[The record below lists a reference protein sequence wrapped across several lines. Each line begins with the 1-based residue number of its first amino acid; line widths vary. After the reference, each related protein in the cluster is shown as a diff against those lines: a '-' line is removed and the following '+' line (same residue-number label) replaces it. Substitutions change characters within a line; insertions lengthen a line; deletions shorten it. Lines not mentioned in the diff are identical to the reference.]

1 MINILK
7 QHKKVVIVS
16 LLLLCLTIG
25 ISLAMFADRTESLT
39 NTFELG
45 EISTVIDEPEPIEPI
60 GSNEIS
66 KKPIIRNTG
75 DNPALI
81 RVRVTMSPQDIV
93 DEYGISCNTDEED
106 WYYNPEDEFWY
117 YNGILGVNQEIS
129 IFDKVTSTKKPL
141 ASQDD
146 NENWVIDTGLEG
158 LEIAV
163 YHESVQTFIV
173 DEETGQQITA
183 ESGVIKNADG
193 SLTNAGKI
201 WDYFDSNE

>member
-25 ISLAMFADRTESLT
+25 ISLAMFADKTESLT

-45 EISTVIDEPEPIEPI
+45 EISTVIDEPESIEPT
-60 GSNEIS
+60 GDKEIS
-66 KKPIIRNTG
+66 KKPTIKNTG

-81 RVRVTMSPQDIV
+81 RVRITMSPQDIV
-93 DEYGISCNTDEED
+93 DEYGISCNINDSD
-106 WYYNPEDEFWY
+106 WYYNSDDEFY
-117 YNGILGVNQEIS
+117 YYKGILEVGEKLS
-129 IFDKVTSTKKPL
+129 IFDKVTSTNKPL
-141 ASQDD
+141 AVKDD
-146 NENWVIDTGLEG
+146 DGNCVIDNGLEG

>member
-45 EISTVIDEPEPIEPI
+45 EISTIIDEPDLVEPI

-93 DEYGISCNTDEED
+93 DEYGISCNINDSD
-106 WYYNPEDEFWY
+106 WDYNPDDEFYY
-117 YNGILGVNQEIS
+117 YNGILGVGDELS

-141 ASQDD
+141 AVKDD
-146 NENWVIDTGLEG
+146 NGNWLIDEGLEG

-173 DEETGQQITA
+173 DEETGEQITA
-183 ESGVIKNADG
+183 KSGVIKNEDD
-193 SLTNAGKI
+193 SLTEAGMI

>member
-39 NTFELG
+39 NTFDLG
-45 EISTVIDEPEPIEPI
+45 EISTVIDEPEPIEPT
-60 GSNEIS
+60 SDKEIS
-66 KKPIIRNTG
+66 KNPTIENTG

-81 RVRVTMSPQDIV
+81 RVRVTMSPQSIV
-93 DEYGISCNTDEED
+93 DEYGISCNINEED

-129 IFDKVTSTKKPL
+129 IFDKVTSEKPL
-141 ASQDD
+141 AAQVD
-146 NENWVIDTGLEG
+146 NGKWLIDEGLEG

-173 DEETGQQITA
+173 DEETGEQIIA
-183 ESGVIKNADG
+183 QDG
-193 SLTNAGKI
+193 IIENNGTLTNAGKI
-201 WDYFDSNE
+201 WNYFDSNE

>member
-45 EISTVIDEPEPIEPI
+45 EISTVIDEPEPIEPK
-60 GSNEIS
+60 GAKEIS
-66 KKPIIRNTG
+66 KNPTIKNTG

-93 DEYGISCNTDEED
+93 DEYGISCNIDD
-106 WYYNPEDEFWY
+106 SKWYYNPDDEFYY
-117 YNGILGVNQEIS
+117 YNEILEIGEEIS
-129 IFDKVTSTKKPL
+129 IFDKVISDKAL
-141 ASQDD
+141 ATQDD
-146 NENWVIDTGLEG
+146 DGNWVIDNGLEG

-173 DEETGQQITA
+173 DEETGEQIIA
-183 ESGVIKNADG
+183 ENGIIENNG

-201 WDYFDSNE
+201 WNYFDSNE

>member
-45 EISTVIDEPEPIEPI
+45 EISTVIDEPEPIEPT
-60 GSNEIS
+60 GDNKIS
-66 KKPIIRNTG
+66 KNPTIENTG

-93 DEYGISCNTDEED
+93 DEYGISCNIDDSD
-106 WYYNPEDEFWY
+106 WYYNPDDEFYY
-117 YNGILGVNQEIS
+117 YNGILGVGGKLS
-129 IFDKVTSTKKPL
+129 IFDKVTSTNKPL
-141 ASQDD
+141 ASEDD
-146 NENWVIDTGLEG
+146 NGKRVIDTGLEG

>member
-45 EISTVIDEPEPIEPI
+45 EISTVIDEPEPIEPTDDKK
-60 GSNEIS
+60 IS
-66 KKPIIRNTG
+66 KNPTIENTG

-93 DEYGISCNTDEED
+93 DEYGISCNIDDSD
-106 WYYNPEDEFWY
+106 WYYNPDDEFYY
-117 YNGILGVNQEIS
+117 YNGILGVGGKLS
-129 IFDKVTSTKKPL
+129 IFDKVTSNKPL
-141 ASQDD
+141 ATQVDGD
-146 NENWVIDTGLEG
+146 WVIDEGLEG

-183 ESGVIKNADG
+183 ESGVIKNAEG

>member
-39 NTFELG
+39 NTFDLG
-45 EISTVIDEPEPIEPI
+45 EISTVIDEPEPIEPT
-60 GSNEIS
+60 SDKEIS
-66 KKPIIRNTG
+66 KNPTIENTG

-93 DEYGISCNTDEED
+93 DEYGISCNIDDSD

-117 YNGILGVNQEIS
+117 YKDILGVNQKIS
-129 IFDKVTSTKKPL
+129 IFDKVTSIYKPL
-141 ASQDD
+141 ATQVDGD
-146 NENWVIDTGLEG
+146 WVIDEGLEG

-173 DEETGQQITA
+173 DEETGEQIIA
-183 ESGVIKNADG
+183 ENGIIENNG
-193 SLTNAGKI
+193 TLTNAGKI